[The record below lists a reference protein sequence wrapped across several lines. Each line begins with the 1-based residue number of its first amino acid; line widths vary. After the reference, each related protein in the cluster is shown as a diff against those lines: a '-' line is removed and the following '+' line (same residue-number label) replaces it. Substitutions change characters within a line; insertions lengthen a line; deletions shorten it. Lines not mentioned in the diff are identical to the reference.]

1 MGRKRKYSAEFKARV
16 AIEAI
21 KEERTINEIASRYGI
36 HPQMVRSWKREFL
49 QNASKVF
56 ETKEETQR
64 LKRELEKAYRK
75 IGELEVERDFL
86 SDVLK
91 MA

>member
-1 MGRKRKYSAEFKARV
+1 MANRKKYSAEFKAKV
-16 AIEAI
+16 ALEAI
-21 KEERTINEIASRYGI
+21 REEKTINEIASHYGI
-36 HPQMVRSWKREFL
+36 HPQMVRAWKREFL
-49 QNASKVF
+49 KNAAKVF
-56 ETKEETQR
+56 EDQKELQR

-86 SDVLK
+86 SDVLR

>member
-36 HPQMVRSWKREFL
+36 HPQLVRSWKREFL

>member
-56 ETKEETQR
+56 ETKEETQQ
-64 LKRELEKAYRK
+64 LKKELERAYRK

>member
-36 HPQMVRSWKREFL
+36 HPQLVRSWKREFL

-64 LKRELEKAYRK
+64 LKRELEKACRK

-91 MA
+91 LA